1 MQCEKFTKDVAHRKA
16 SRGTARD
23 AGWHRDNMERCAINS
38 TPGQRN
44 MEKRALL
51 NDGGEEVKN
60 WQLASCPEFDTT
72 INGYGKSSC

>member
-1 MQCEKFTKDVAHRKA
+1 MSHTAKQAVAQ
-16 SRGTARD
+16 RGMLAGIRD
-23 AGWHRDNMERCAINS
+23 KMERCAS

-60 WQLASCPEFDTT
+60 
-72 INGYGKSSC
+72 